1 MAVEQKYTQE
11 GFRKLQEEY
20 EYLTKVRME
29 EIKVAIAEARSFGD
43 LSENAEYDEAK
54 NEQTKCYTR
63 IKELEELIQHAIVV
77 EESDTDTV
85 GLGSSVKILRDGVEN
100 EYKIVGSNEADP
112 FENKISDRSAV
123 GAALIGKKKGEV
135 VHATTNKGKVI
146 EIPHSLRHLLRKCH
160 LPLRGRQGCGGG
172 TAEIA
177 PQGYFIAL
185 RASQGHALS
194 GSA

>member
-1 MAVEQKYTQE
+1 MAAEQKYTQE

-54 NEQTKCYTR
+54 NEQTKCFTR
-63 IKELEELIQHAIVV
+63 IKELEELIQNAVVV
-77 EESDTDTV
+77 EESDNGCV
-85 GLGSSVKILRDGVEN
+85 GLGSTVKLTRDGIEC

-123 GAALIGKKKGEV
+123 GAALIGKKKGETV
-135 VHATTNKGKVI
+135 YATTNKGKVI
-146 EIPHSLRHLLRKCH
+146 EINILDV
-160 LPLRGRQGCGGG
+160 
-172 TAEIA
+172 
-177 PQGYFIAL
+177 Y
-185 RASQGHALS
+185 RA
-194 GSA
+194 

>member
-11 GFRKLQEEY
+11 GFKKLQEEY

-54 NEQTKCYTR
+54 NEQTKCFTR

-77 EESDTDTV
+77 EESDNGTI
-85 GLGSSVKILRDGVEN
+85 GLGSGVRLTRDGIEC

-123 GAALIGKKKGEV
+123 GAALIGKKKDDV
-135 VHATTNKGKVI
+135 VYATTNKGKVI
-146 EIPHSLRHLLRKCH
+146 EIKILDV
-160 LPLRGRQGCGGG
+160 
-172 TAEIA
+172 
-177 PQGYFIAL
+177 Y
-185 RASQGHALS
+185 RA
-194 GSA
+194 

>member
-1 MAVEQKYTQE
+1 MAVQQKYTQE

-54 NEQTKCYTR
+54 NEQTKCFTR

-77 EESDTDTV
+77 EESDNGTV

-123 GAALIGKKKGEV
+123 GSVLIGKKKGDV
-135 VHATTNKGKVI
+135 VYATTNKGKVI
-146 EIPHSLRHLLRKCH
+146 EIKILDV
-160 LPLRGRQGCGGG
+160 
-172 TAEIA
+172 
-177 PQGYFIAL
+177 F
-185 RASQGHALS
+185 RA
-194 GSA
+194 

>member
-1 MAVEQKYTQE
+1 MAVEQKYTHE

-77 EESDTDTV
+77 EEGDNDTV
-85 GLGSSVKILRDGVEN
+85 GLGSSVKITRDGVES

-112 FENKISDRSAV
+112 FDNKISDVSPVGRALLGAKMGDVIAV
-123 GAALIGKKKGEV
+123 EV
-135 VHATTNKGKVI
+135 PSGTV
-146 EIPHSLRHLLRKCH
+146 SLTVLDVYK
-160 LPLRGRQGCGGG
+160 
-172 TAEIA
+172 A
-177 PQGYFIAL
+177 
-185 RASQGHALS
+185 
-194 GSA
+194 